1 MDKIKFKDFCKNVIE
16 EVNLLIPAEKISLLR
31 FLTVLKAEILLFLF
45 LFIKLALEM
54 K

>member
-1 MDKIKFKDFCKNVIE
+1 MDQTKFKDFCKKFIE
-16 EVNLLIPAEKISLLR
+16 EVNILISAEKISLLR

-45 LFIKLALEM
+45 LLIKLTLEI